1 MYIVQVKLVGNIHGD
16 EVVGRE
22 LLLGLAE
29 GLCTGWADQ
38 REDVLRLLRST
49 EVHLLPSLNP
59 DGFVLKTRNNAND
72 RDLNRGF
79 PDWADLGPTRF
90 GLFQFNSVYIVYL
103 TGLVRL
109 RRTRCGSLRWKL

>member
-1 MYIVQVKLVGNIHGD
+1 MMHVVKVKLVGNIHGD

-29 GLCTGWADQ
+29 GLCTGWAEQ

-90 GLFQFNSVYIVYL
+90 GSYQSSCHVLL
-103 TGLVRL
+103 GLVRL

>member
-1 MYIVQVKLVGNIHGD
+1 MSTSDVVQVKLVGNIHGD

-22 LLLGLAE
+22 LLLGLAD
-29 GLCTGWADQ
+29 GLCTGWKER
-38 REDVLRLLRST
+38 REEVVRLLEST

-79 PDWADLGPTRF
+79 PDWADLGPTKF
-90 GLFQFNSVYIVYL
+90 GPVEEEK
-103 TGLVRL
+103 VRQPEVEAL
-109 RRTRCGSLRWKL
+109 MIFV

>member
-1 MYIVQVKLVGNIHGD
+1 MRHVVKVKLVGNIHGD

-29 GLCTGWADQ
+29 GLCTGWVEQ

-90 GLFQFNSVYIVYL
+90 GSFQSS
-103 TGLVRL
+103 LVMYY
-109 RRTRCGSLRWKL
+109 